1 MRSAAS
7 RRARASVCASEHP
20 SRPFAFGKGGLR
32 VRTVEKYAGR
42 RGLSLG
48 VTFLALRAAFLSD
61 SPLGGRRRRAWTC
74 EDASPQGLATRIEP
88 RLLRKSCPAIHARL
102 ASGRAHGLFGN
113 QEHL

>member
-88 RLLRKSCPAIHARL
+88 SPASEEPSRTCPPRFRPRSRPFGEPKS
-102 ASGRAHGLFGN
+102 S
-113 QEHL
+113 